1 MLNRDGSFLPACQS
15 WSLCERNCEV
25 WRNPASCLPGSSMP
39 ECVYLLSEEAFL
51 RSSSIILL
59 LCQALGRE
67 KPPHRVTNLYA
78 SAGLLQLTDD
88 ALDSV
93 IIAHHH
99 CYSIRELCLEM
110 RTCVSILTHNCKNV
124 CCTHKRIHTDANSG
138 VLIQTN
144 ININMPEKRKSF
156 YLLCLVNTVK
166 RGHFTVLMG
175 AEHFTHRTSGNA
187 AGQAV
192 NVDFLILMDFTHR
205 LVNLLF
211 RRRSAALENNSSM
224 SIKVWHLRLN
234 YKKQILRFQTFR
246 LLPQMW
252 TGLQMNA

>member
-1 MLNRDGSFLPACQS
+1 MTSPSEKPYAQQRRLISACLSITEPLWTQLWGLERIQLPAC
-15 WSLCERNCEV
+15 L
-25 WRNPASCLPGSSMP
+25 ASSMP
-39 ECVYLLSEEAFL
+39 ERVYLLSEEAFL

-59 LCQALGRE
+59 LCQALARE
-67 KPPHRVTNLYA
+67 KGHRVTNLYA

-110 RTCVSILTHNCKNV
+110 RTCVSILTHNCKMI

-138 VLIQTN
+138 VLVQTN
-144 ININMPEKRKSF
+144 ININMPGKRKSF
-156 YLLCLVNTVK
+156 YLLRLVNTVK

-175 AEHFTHRTSGNA
+175 TENFTHRTSGNA
-187 AGQAV
+187 AGHAV
-192 NVDFLILMDFTHR
+192 NVDFLFLMDFTHQ

-211 RRRSAALENNSSM
+211 RRRSAALEDNRSM

-234 YKKQILRFQTFR
+234 CI
-246 LLPQMW
+246 
-252 TGLQMNA
+252 

>member
-1 MLNRDGSFLPACQS
+1 MEPLWTQLWGLEKIQLPACLARQCQS
-15 WSLCERNCEV
+15 VCIFVR
-25 WRNPASCLPGSSMP
+25 GS
-39 ECVYLLSEEAFL
+39 VLAFL
-51 RSSSIILL
+51 INNL
-59 LCQALGRE
+59 ALVPGFGRE

-175 AEHFTHRTSGNA
+175 ART
-187 AGQAV
+187 
-192 NVDFLILMDFTHR
+192 LYT
-205 LVNLLF
+205 
-211 RRRSAALENNSSM
+211 
-224 SIKVWHLRLN
+224 
-234 YKKQILRFQTFR
+234 
-246 LLPQMW
+246 
-252 TGLQMNA
+252 